1 MSGKSGE
8 NPLQKQIVS
17 ASQALAAVAALN
29 GMAQKQLSV
38 DILGSMTS
46 TPQQAEMLDN
56 VVAVAGVI
64 TLVSLFQDE

>member
-29 GMAQKQLSV
+29 GMAQKQLGV

-46 TPQQAEMLDN
+46 TPQQAEMMGN